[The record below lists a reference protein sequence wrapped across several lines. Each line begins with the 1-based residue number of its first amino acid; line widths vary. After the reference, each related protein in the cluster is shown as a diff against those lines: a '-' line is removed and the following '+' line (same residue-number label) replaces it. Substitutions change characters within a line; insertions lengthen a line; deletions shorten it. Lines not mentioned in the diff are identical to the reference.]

1 MTSGILTFSKHPPFW
16 SCAPKFLYQP
26 KFYIRTIARV
36 RSSSEPYLLQFC
48 YIMRCPTW
56 GECFALIRDGG
67 GGGVGGV
74 VQTTLENHESYRFPL
89 ELAIAP
95 LLLVELD
102 ISWKILDPAPCN
114 LRNSSSL
121 VVHHFLKTMSW
132 TKIHIK
138 MSEPFCQF
146 DLDPPPSPLRR

>member
-1 MTSGILTFSKHPPFW
+1 M
-16 SCAPKFLYQP
+16 
-26 KFYIRTIARV
+26 
-36 RSSSEPYLLQFC
+36 
-48 YIMRCPTW
+48 
-56 GECFALIRDGG
+56 GG
-67 GGGVGGV
+67 GGGG

-121 VVHHFLKTMSW
+121 VVHHLNP
-132 TKIHIK
+132 
-138 MSEPFCQF
+138 SENYE
-146 DLDPPPSPLRR
+146 LD

>member
-1 MTSGILTFSKHPPFW
+1 M
-16 SCAPKFLYQP
+16 
-26 KFYIRTIARV
+26 
-36 RSSSEPYLLQFC
+36 RSSSEPYLLQLC

-56 GECFALIRDGG
+56 GEGFARIRDGL
-67 GGGVGGV
+67 GGV

-121 VVHHFLKTMSW
+121 VVHHLNP
-132 TKIHIK
+132 
-138 MSEPFCQF
+138 SENYE
-146 DLDPPPSPLRR
+146 LD

>member
-1 MTSGILTFSKHPPFW
+1 MTSRILTFSKHPPFW
-16 SCAPKFLYQP
+16 SCAPKFLYPP

-36 RSSSEPYLLQFC
+36 RSSSEPYLLQLC

-56 GECFALIRDGG
+56 GEGFARIRDGG
-67 GGGVGGV
+67 GGGGV

-95 LLLVELD
+95 LLLVELG
-102 ISWKILDPAPCN
+102 ISWKILDPDPCN

-121 VVHHFLKTMSW
+121 VVHHLNP
-132 TKIHIK
+132 
-138 MSEPFCQF
+138 SENYE
-146 DLDPPPSPLRR
+146 LD

>member
-1 MTSGILTFSKHPPFW
+1 MHG
-16 SCAPKFLYQP
+16 
-26 KFYIRTIARV
+26 
-36 RSSSEPYLLQFC
+36 
-48 YIMRCPTW
+48 
-56 GECFALIRDGG
+56 GGGG
-67 GGGVGGV
+67 GGGVV

-121 VVHHFLKTMSW
+121 VVHHLNP
-132 TKIHIK
+132 
-138 MSEPFCQF
+138 SENYE
-146 DLDPPPSPLRR
+146 LD

>member
-1 MTSGILTFSKHPPFW
+1 MEL
-16 SCAPKFLYQP
+16 CAKIFISSP

-36 RSSSEPYLLQFC
+36 RSSSEPYLLQLC

-56 GECFALIRDGG
+56 VEGFARIRDGG
-67 GGGVGGV
+67 G

-102 ISWKILDPAPCN
+102 ISWKILDLAPCN

-121 VVHHFLKTMSW
+121 VVHHLNTSENYEW

-138 MSEPFCQF
+138 CQNLF
-146 DLDPPPSPLRR
+146 VSLTLTPPPSPPRR

>member
-16 SCAPKFLYQP
+16 SCAPKFLYPP

-36 RSSSEPYLLQFC
+36 RSSSEPYLLQLC

-56 GECFALIRDGG
+56 GEGFARIRDGG
-67 GGGVGGV
+67 GGGGGG

-121 VVHHFLKTMSW
+121 VVHHLNP
-132 TKIHIK
+132 
-138 MSEPFCQF
+138 SENYE
-146 DLDPPPSPLRR
+146 LD